1 MRTAKNSCCRD
12 FKVFSKGLIG
22 HIKCS
27 IDDGK
32 RGLVSGRKLNV
43 LLNVGADSKD
53 HMQPSK
59 SYFVCCPILR
69 KANIIKAQ
77 GTRFKRKCVTV
88 EHRPKSRRLEIHNPN
103 RKLF

>member
-1 MRTAKNSCCRD
+1 MRTAKNSCCGD

-27 IDDGK
+27 INDGK

-53 HMQPSK
+53 YMQP
-59 SYFVCCPILR
+59 
-69 KANIIKAQ
+69 N
-77 GTRFKRKCVTV
+77 
-88 EHRPKSRRLEIHNPN
+88 
-103 RKLF
+103 